1 MRQAGRVD
9 VLLMLLA
16 IAVCAGLLYVGYRI
30 EPHHVSRKG
39 DRFLCT
45 GQWLSPQGEPDG
57 RKREVW
63 INVLGTGQLQVDT
76 KRRLRHDVSTWSLEG
91 KAPSP
96 PPRKAVYVLRTI
108 NNLGATERM
117 TIKIPAK
124 SRAVNSLDAMLP
136 NPQLKTDSS
145 GLGN

>member
-1 MRQAGRVD
+1 MD

-16 IAVCAGLLYVGYRI
+16 IAVCAGLLYLGYRI
-30 EPHHVSRKG
+30 EPHHVSRNG

-45 GQWLSPQGEPDG
+45 GQWLSPQGEADG

-76 KRRLRHDVSTWSLEG
+76 KRRLRHDVTNWSLEG
-91 KAPSP
+91 KASSP

-108 NNLGATERM
+108 TSLGTTERM

-124 SRAVNSLDAMLP
+124 SRAVTSLDEMLP
-136 NPQLKTDSS
+136 SPKMNTDSS

>member
-1 MRQAGRVD
+1 MSQAGRVD

-16 IAVCAGLLYVGYRI
+16 LAACAGLLYLGYRI

-45 GQWLSPQGEPDG
+45 GQWLSPQGEADG
-57 RKREVW
+57 PKREVW
-63 INVLGTGQLQVDT
+63 INVMGTGQLQVDT
-76 KRRLRHDVSTWSLEG
+76 KRRLRHDVTNWSLEG
-91 KAPSP
+91 KAASP

-108 NNLGATERM
+108 TSLGTTERM

-124 SRAVNSLDAMLP
+124 SRAVASLDAMLP
-136 NPQLKTDSS
+136 SPMLKTDSS

>member
-1 MRQAGRVD
+1 M
-9 VLLMLLA
+9 MIA
-16 IAVCAGLLYVGYRI
+16 IGACAGLLYLGYRI

-45 GQWLSPQGEPDG
+45 GQWLSPEGQADG

-76 KRRLRHDVSTWSLEG
+76 KRRLRHDVTNWSLEG
-91 KAPSP
+91 KAASP

-108 NNLGATERM
+108 TSLGTTERM

-124 SRAVNSLDAMLP
+124 SSAVKSLDAMLP
-136 NPQLKTDSS
+136 SPKLNADPSA
-145 GLGN
+145 LGD